1 MTKKILIAVSA
12 AIIVTLLA
20 GVWISAEAAAKNPEI
35 FKRFRKPAGAL
46 GQVSSAT
53 TGQLVIT
60 KRSGEEVSY
69 LVDENTTYRDR
80 AGNELTSS
88 DLEQDNW
95 VIVLSPRGGQ
105 NNPEARL
112 VVILPDDFDPEN
124 MVGAKG
130 VIASVDEDASQVT
143 LKTRVGEEL
152 VINFGPETIF
162 KGQAPDISSLQEGM
176 WARIFS
182 QKLEAGGLMADA
194 VRSTD
199 PVRTVVGEIVN
210 VNEDSQTLTILTRRG
225 QDEVTVTL
233 DASTRFR
240 SRDES
245 ISSIG
250 DLEQGM
256 SALII
261 TKTEP
266 GSEVKRAVL
275 VAAAQPE
282 DLPQVDRR
290 VFGELISIEGSS
302 ITVEA
307 RDGRKYVFVVDEN
320 TKFRSR
326 NGQLSGLE
334 DLTGGMTLF
343 VAGNE
348 AGSDS
353 YQALVVAQPLLPR
366 P

>member
-12 AIIVTLLA
+12 AVIVTLLA

-35 FKRFRKPAGAL
+35 FKRFRKPAGAF
-46 GQVSSAT
+46 GQVTSSN

-60 KRSGEEVSY
+60 KRSGEEVTF
-69 LVDENTTYRDR
+69 LVNESTTFRDR
-80 AGNELTSS
+80 AGNELTSG
-88 DLEQDNW
+88 DLQPGSW
-95 VIVLSPRGGQ
+95 VIVLSPRGEQ
-105 NNPEARL
+105 NSLEARL
-112 VVILPDDFDPEN
+112 VVVLPDDFDPEN
-124 MVGAKG
+124 VVGARG
-130 VIASVDEDASQVT
+130 VIADIDQDASQIT
-143 LKTRVGEEL
+143 LKTRLGEEL

-199 PVRTVVGEIVN
+199 PVRTMVGEIVEIN
-210 VNEDSQTLTILTRRG
+210 NDSQTLTILTRRG
-225 QDEVTVTL
+225 RDEVTVTL

-245 ISSIG
+245 ISNFG

-256 SALII
+256 SALVI

-266 GSEVKRAVL
+266 GREVNRAVL
-275 VAAAQPE
+275 VAAARPE
-282 DLPQVDRR
+282 DLPQVDKQ
-290 VFGELISIEGSS
+290 VFGELISIEGSAL
-302 ITVEA
+302 TVKA
-307 RDGRKYVFVVDEN
+307 RDGQQYVFVVDEN

-326 NGQLSGLE
+326 NGKLSDLE
-334 DLTGGMTLF
+334 DLTEGMILF
-343 VAGNE
+343 VAGKE
-348 AGSDS
+348 AGNESF
-353 YQALVVAQPLLPR
+353 QALVVAQPLLPR